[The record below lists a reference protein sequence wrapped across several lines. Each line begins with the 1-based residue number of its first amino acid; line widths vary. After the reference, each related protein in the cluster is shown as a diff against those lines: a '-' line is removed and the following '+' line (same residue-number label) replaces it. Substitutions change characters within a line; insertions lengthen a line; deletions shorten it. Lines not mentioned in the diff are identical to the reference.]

1 MTPSEEESE
10 AVEVEARAFEALA
23 AAEEEG
29 MINLAVMVML
39 DAVACGRV
47 RGWGR
52 VDGVGRRENVVH
64 SEGVRI
70 GIVCER

>member
-47 RGWGR
+47 RGWGK
-52 VDGVGRRENVVH
+52 GRR
-64 SEGVRI
+64 RRATR
-70 GIVCER
+70 ERGALRRCTNRHRV